1 MRAKLHLR
9 WKLRSKTR
17 KEEIQLDQRQQRL
30 NGTGKKR
37 WWHCLF
43 YHWGASARSC
53 LEIWLALLSGP
64 SCKLN
69 VLSNASTLCFTDI
82 MKPPLKVEP
91 GRDEQRFPACQKSD
105 WKSGHPPACQIG
117 NPRPILTTKI
127 SRRYGWFWG
136 RIFKVFLVVVMCCL
150 MSSDVSWH
158 VRDKLWPMPKHGSII
173 LYIHAETLHYA
184 SCSISD
190 PRKPEG
196 SLGRT
201 AQDVH
206 LDSHTAPE
214 LWGAIGDELML
225 NVLRCHLTY

>member
-1 MRAKLHLR
+1 MQYPGTQRGRGGVPYKVTNCVDVYSVETVLLLLSCRSMWVKCISSLMRAKLHLR

-127 SRRYGWFWG
+127 SRMDGFGAEFLKCFWWWWC
-136 RIFKVFLVVVMCCL
+136 V
-150 MSSDVSWH
+150 
-158 VRDKLWPMPKHGSII
+158 
-173 LYIHAETLHYA
+173 A
-184 SCSISD
+184 
-190 PRKPEG
+190 
-196 SLGRT
+196 
-201 AQDVH
+201 
-206 LDSHTAPE
+206 
-214 LWGAIGDELML
+214 
-225 NVLRCHLTY
+225 